1 MNKITLNGREIEL
14 YFNVKATI
22 DISERCGGDIANL
35 SDIMKT
41 NTTGKN
47 LEFICGILC
56 DLANGAVAVH
66 NANIA
71 FGLEEGKPKPK
82 FTEDYFLAFATAK
95 DLDRFTEAIFD
106 TMGMGSEFTVP
117 DNVKTE
123 EKDIDLAEIEAEKNE
138 SKKS

>member
-35 SDIMKT
+35 SDIMET
-41 NTTGKN
+41 NTPAKN
-47 LEFICGILC
+47 LEFICCILC

-66 NANIA
+66 NSNID

-95 DLDRFTEAIFD
+95 DLDRFTEAIFK

-117 DNVKTE
+117 DNVKIE

>member
-1 MNKITLNGREIEL
+1 MNKITLNGREVEL

-41 NTTGKN
+41 NTTNQN
-47 LEFICGILC
+47 LELMCGILC
-56 DLANGAVAVH
+56 DLANGAVTAH
-66 NANIA
+66 NANITL
-71 FGLEEGKPKPK
+71 GLEGGEKRPEVPVEYFIAVVTADDFNKV
-82 FTEDYFLAFATAK
+82 TEVAL
-95 DLDRFTEAIFD
+95 E
-106 TMGMGSEFTVP
+106 TMGLGSEFTVP